1 MTKTINKVE
10 SPVDKRGDFI
20 ETYIAL
26 KKKNISLLTFILQG
40 YEGFAIA
47 TTIDKTRGIV
57 KLFIMN
63 DFIVEIGN
71 LLKSLNADLKMEEVH
86 LSPD

>member
-1 MTKTINKVE
+1 MTKPLNKVQAQ
-10 SPVDKRGDFI
+10 VDKRGDFI
-20 ETYIAL
+20 ETYITL

-47 TTIDKTRGIV
+47 TTIDKTRAIV
-57 KLFIMN
+57 KLFIMT

-71 LLKSLNADLKMEEVH
+71 LLKSLNADFKMEEIH

>member
-1 MTKTINKVE
+1 
-10 SPVDKRGDFI
+10 VDKRGDFI
-20 ETYIAL
+20 ETYITL
-26 KKKNISLLTFILQG
+26 NKNNISLLTFILQG

-47 TTIDKTRGIV
+47 TTIDKTKAIV

-63 DFIVEIGN
+63 DFIDEIEN
-71 LLKSLNADLKMEEVH
+71 LLKSLNADLKAEEVC

>member
-1 MTKTINKVE
+1 MTKTLNKAE
-10 SPVDKRGDFI
+10 SQVDKRGDFI
-20 ETYIAL
+20 ETYITL

-47 TTIDKTRGIV
+47 TTIDKTRAIV

-63 DFIVEIGN
+63 DFIDEIEN
-71 LLKSLNADLKMEEVH
+71 LLKSLNADLKTQEVC

>member
-1 MTKTINKVE
+1 M
-10 SPVDKRGDFI
+10 DKRGDFI
-20 ETYIAL
+20 ETYITL
-26 KKKNISLLTFILQG
+26 NKNNISLLTFILQG

-47 TTIDKTRGIV
+47 TTIDKTKAIV

-63 DFIVEIGN
+63 DFIDEIEN
-71 LLKSLNADLKMEEVH
+71 LLKSLNADLKAEEVC

>member
-1 MTKTINKVE
+1 
-10 SPVDKRGDFI
+10 VDKRGDFI
-20 ETYIAL
+20 ETYITL
-26 KKKNISLLTFILQG
+26 NKNNISLLTFILQG

-47 TTIDKTRGIV
+47 TTIDKTKAIV

-63 DFIVEIGN
+63 DFIDEIEN
-71 LLKSLNADLKMEEVH
+71 LLKSLNADLKAEKVC